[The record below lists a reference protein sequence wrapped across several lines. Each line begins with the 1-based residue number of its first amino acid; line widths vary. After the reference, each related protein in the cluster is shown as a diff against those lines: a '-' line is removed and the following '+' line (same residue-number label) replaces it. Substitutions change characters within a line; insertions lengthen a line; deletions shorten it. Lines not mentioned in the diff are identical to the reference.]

1 MNPKNTN
8 AHSCEE
14 ALRRMDRHDGDS
26 AAHNDLAAAREH
38 VTACSSCGEELARR
52 EQLRNR
58 LKLAVAS
65 ETVPAA
71 LEYRIRRSLQ
81 EQAAPAKRSTSWMW
95 APRLSLAALATL
107 LVAVT
112 VAYQVGHLRFTAES
126 QEAFIQSISG
136 RVATIMRVGLG
147 DHVHCAV
154 FRKAPKTAPT
164 FTELVQ
170 DVEPQYRGLVTVVK
184 EHIPDDYKV
193 VMAHHCRYHGRKFV
207 HLTMRSGSSLIS
219 LVISRRGQGESFERD
234 LGPVLA
240 ESGIPIYQ
248 AGVQSYQIAGF
259 ESRDHLAYI
268 VSDLNDKG
276 NLHLMAAIAPSV
288 KGFLEKLES

>member
-1 MNPKNTN
+1 MNPKGTN

-14 ALRRMDRHDGDS
+14 ALRRMDRHEDDS
-26 AAHNDLAAAREH
+26 PVQSEMALAREH
-38 VTACSSCGEELARR
+38 VAACSNCGEELARR
-52 EQLRNR
+52 EQLRAR
-58 LKLAVAS
+58 LKMAVAS
-65 ETVPAA
+65 EAVPAA
-71 LEYRIRRSLQ
+71 LEHRIRRSLRG
-81 EQAAPAKRSTSWMW
+81 QARPANKSISWMW
-95 APRLSLAALATL
+95 APRLTLAALATV
-107 LVAVT
+107 LVALT

-126 QEAFIQSISG
+126 QEAFIQTISG

-154 FRKAPKTAPT
+154 FRKAPKAEPT
-164 FTELVQ
+164 FAELVQ
-170 DVEPQYRGLVTVVK
+170 DVEPQYRGLVTLVK
-184 EHIPDDYKV
+184 EHIADDYKV

-207 HLTMRSGSSLIS
+207 HLTMRNGSNLIS
-219 LVISRRGQGESFERD
+219 LVISRKGQGESFERE

-248 AGVQSYQIAGF
+248 SGVQNYQIAGF

-276 NLHLMAAIAPSV
+276 NLHLMATIAPSV